1 MVTIDGH
8 STYYGL
14 DGQQGRGLDA
24 TGEEDYPLVV
34 RVLSFALLL
43 ACLAAAPASA
53 QEAETGLRAQK
64 VRELVDALPIE
75 ARVELKKMYRRYK
88 DVITRKLDSGWRTGL
103 LSEAVIED
111 VDEPFQPA
119 RLIDV
124 MIELRKLEI
133 AKVQEALSKVGSD
146 DPYAD
151 KRLRAALETKR
162 EDLAVLIT
170 RNKREKGLCR
180 DWSDQLWS
188 EFTSM
193 NLEYWGARDERRATR
208 PYHTA
213 VVACSPADSS
223 TVCLAFD
230 PWEDGRPNVFAYSAW
245 DESAPGGRFPA
256 EYFLH
261 GLPDKV
267 PKVEK
272 KP

>member
-1 MVTIDGH
+1 MAVQALDDG
-8 STYYGL
+8 
-14 DGQQGRGLDA
+14 GR
-24 TGEEDYPLVV
+24 EDYPLVV
-34 RVLSFALLL
+34 RALSFALLL
-43 ACLAAAPASA
+43 ACSPAAPVAA

-64 VRELVDALPIE
+64 TRELIDALPVE

-88 DVITRKLDSGWRTGL
+88 EVVARKLDAGWHTGL

-119 RLIDV
+119 RLV
-124 MIELRKLEI
+124 EGMIELRKKEVTRL
-133 AKVQEALSKVGSD
+133 QEALSKVAND
-146 DPYAD
+146 DPYGD
-151 KRLRAALETKR
+151 KRVRDALEAKRAELAALISR
-162 EDLAVLIT
+162 D
-170 RNKREKGLCR
+170 KREKGLCR
-180 DWSDQLWS
+180 DWSDMIWS
-188 EFTSM
+188 EFTAM

-213 VVACSPADSS
+213 VIACSPADSS

-230 PWEDGRPNVFAYSAW
+230 PWEDGRPNVFAYGAW

-267 PKVEK
+267 PQAEK

>member
-1 MVTIDGH
+1 M
-8 STYYGL
+8 
-14 DGQQGRGLDA
+14 RA
-24 TGEEDYPLVV
+24 
-34 RVLSFALLL
+34 LSFALLL
-43 ACLAAAPASA
+43 ACSAFVPASA

-64 VRELVDALPIE
+64 ARELVDALPVE
-75 ARVELKKMYRRYK
+75 ARVELKKIYRRYK
-88 DVITRKLDSGWRTGL
+88 DVVTRKLESGWRTGL

-119 RLIDV
+119 RLV
-124 MIELRKLEI
+124 EGMIELRKKEVANI
-133 AKVQEALSKVGSD
+133 QAALKALNSD
-146 DPYAD
+146 DPYNAG
-151 KRLRAALETKR
+151 RLRAALENKR
-162 EDLAVLIT
+162 EELRVLVA

-180 DWSDQLWS
+180 DWSDQIWS
-188 EFTSM
+188 EFVSM
-193 NLEYWGARDERRATR
+193 NLEHWGARDERRAAR

-213 VVACSPADSS
+213 VVACSPADSP

-230 PWEDGRPNVFAYSAW
+230 PWEDGRPSVFAYGAW

-267 PKVEK
+267 EK

>member
-208 PYHTA
+208 PSHTA